1 MVRHGARRNIHRS
14 FQLPEPRG
22 KAVPFRQHGQPTR
35 RLRRGQRLHEF
46 APHAFGGNA
55 PKQALPR
62 HGAHLRHSLGMNR
75 ERRQFASHAGQPEHP
90 HGLIPETRRRS
101 GPQDALPQIRKR
113 MGMPEKVAV
122 PILGQRVDG
131 QIAAAH
137 VLFQRPL
144 KRHKFLT
151 AQQKDR
157 NALPDLAGL
166 GIPL

>member
-1 MVRHGARRNIHRS
+1 
-14 FQLPEPRG
+14 
-22 KAVPFRQHGQPTR
+22 
-35 RLRRGQRLHEF
+35 
-46 APHAFGGNA
+46 
-55 PKQALPR
+55 
-62 HGAHLRHSLGMNR
+62 MNR

-90 HGLIPETRRRS
+90 HGLI
-101 GPQDALPQIRKR
+101 PQIRKR

>member
-1 MVRHGARRNIHRS
+1 
-14 FQLPEPRG
+14 
-22 KAVPFRQHGQPTR
+22 
-35 RLRRGQRLHEF
+35 
-46 APHAFGGNA
+46 
-55 PKQALPR
+55 
-62 HGAHLRHSLGMNR
+62 MNR

-101 GPQDALPQIRKR
+101 GPQDAFPQIRKR
-113 MGMPEKVAV
+113 IGMPEEVAV

-137 VLFQRPL
+137 VLFQRTL

>member
-1 MVRHGARRNIHRS
+1 
-14 FQLPEPRG
+14 
-22 KAVPFRQHGQPTR
+22 
-35 RLRRGQRLHEF
+35 
-46 APHAFGGNA
+46 
-55 PKQALPR
+55 
-62 HGAHLRHSLGMNR
+62 
-75 ERRQFASHAGQPEHP
+75 
-90 HGLIPETRRRS
+90 
-101 GPQDALPQIRKR
+101 
-113 MGMPEKVAV
+113 MPEKVAV
-122 PILGQRVDG
+122 PILGPRVDG